1 MMSVI
6 PTPSYPTLKHRKSDT
21 YRRHFHLRSLDP
33 FYGPMYVDSQFRGV
47 ANDDI
52 LTDEQLLRN
61 SERAASVEDLEATI
75 KFEWDALERQN
86 FLVALAS
93 APIGSSKEE
102 ARKKLTAQIKF
113 AEEIG
118 WQDVVI
124 KDEAAVDEARGGNTS
139 LEARFWEFATPSK
152 YATPAKRPASSTSP
166 GMQRGKRQRLDTESL
181 SQPPDQALSTSSQ
194 PLGQALSTSSPTGK
208 QGGHKGDQAVLTE
221 PQGQDGQYP
230 QTGLGIGTNGTGRV
244 GALGN
249 LPVAPSHFAL

>member
-1 MMSVI
+1 
-6 PTPSYPTLKHRKSDT
+6 
-21 YRRHFHLRSLDP
+21 
-33 FYGPMYVDSQFRGV
+33 MYVDSQFRGV

-75 KFEWDALERQN
+75 KFEWDALERQD

-166 GMQRGKRQRLDTESL
+166 GMQRELNEERRADDGRPRAGNGSGGPSEANPPEGDEES
-181 SQPPDQALSTSSQ
+181 
-194 PLGQALSTSSPTGK
+194 
-208 QGGHKGDQAVLTE
+208 E
-221 PQGQDGQYP
+221 P
-230 QTGLGIGTNGTGRV
+230 
-244 GALGN
+244 
-249 LPVAPSHFAL
+249 